1 MTSQCP
7 KCGSHILTDTHCFE
21 YCINVE
27 CDYEDID
34 WDEWHRRDEEAYKQE
49 EKEWL
54 ISLKR

>member
-1 MTSQCP
+1 MAGHCP
-7 KCGSHILTDTHCFE
+7 KCGSHILTDIHCFE

-34 WDEWHRRDEEAYKQE
+34 WKEFYRRENEEHKRK

-54 ISLKR
+54 ILSKR